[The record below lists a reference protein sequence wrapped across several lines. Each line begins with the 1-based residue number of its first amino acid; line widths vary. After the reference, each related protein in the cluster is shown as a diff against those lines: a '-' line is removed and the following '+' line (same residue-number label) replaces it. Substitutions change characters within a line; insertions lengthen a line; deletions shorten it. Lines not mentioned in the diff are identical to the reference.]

1 MKGID
6 RNSANPPESAA
17 DTHAGKR
24 ARVAEWGSF
33 SALAVSFLALALSAY
48 QAREMS
54 AQTRLMQSQARA
66 GVWPYLSIGY
76 SIDDA
81 GENPG
86 YAFEIDNDG
95 VGPARIESVT
105 MTLDGKPVGTWREIF
120 HAFFGD
126 APVSATYSKI
136 YGKVLPPNTNRETTI
151 EALHLSDIGQA
162 RAFYAAQDRLEM
174 TICYCS
180 VYDDCWL
187 ARRSDPDVER
197 VDRCDASGVQFE
209 EKM

>member
-1 MKGID
+1 MND
-6 RNSANPPESAA
+6 DQNSAISPRERA
-17 DTHAGKR
+17 DADARSR
-24 ARVAEWGSF
+24 ARFVEWGSF

-81 GENPG
+81 GQTPG

-120 HAFFGD
+120 RVFFGD

-136 YGKVLPPNTNRETTI
+136 YGKVLPPNTNRDTTI
-151 EALHLSDIGQA
+151 EALRLSDIGQA

-180 VYDDCWL
+180 VYDDCWI
-187 ARRSDPDVER
+187 ARRSDPDVQRVER
-197 VDRCDASGVQFE
+197 CEASGVQFE

>member
-1 MKGID
+1 MKDDDQNLAKEKPDDGA
-6 RNSANPPESAA
+6 RS
-17 DTHAGKR
+17 R
-24 ARVAEWGSF
+24 ARFAEWGSL
-33 SALAVSFLALALSAY
+33 SALAVSFFALALSAY

-76 SIDDA
+76 SLHDT
-81 GENPG
+81 GEKRG

-126 APVSATYSKI
+126 VPVPATYSKI

-151 EALHLSDIGQA
+151 EALRLSDIEQA
-162 RAFYAAQDRLEM
+162 RAFYAAQDRLGM

-180 VYDDCWL
+180 VYDDCWI
-187 ARRSDPDVER
+187 ARRSDPEVRR

>member
-1 MKGID
+1 MND
-6 RNSANPPESAA
+6 DDLNPANSANKTMDAA
-17 DTHAGKR
+17 ARSR
-24 ARVAEWGSF
+24 ARFAEWGSL

-81 GENPG
+81 GEKPG

-120 HAFFGD
+120 RAFFGD

-151 EALHLSDIGQA
+151 EALRLSDIGQA

-180 VYDDCWL
+180 VYDDCWI
-187 ARRSDPDVER
+187 ARRSDPEVQR
-197 VDRCDASGVQFE
+197 VDRCEASGVQFE

>member
-1 MKGID
+1 MND
-6 RNSANPPESAA
+6 DDQNSAISARERA
-17 DTHAGKR
+17 EASARSR
-24 ARVAEWGSF
+24 ARFAEWGSF

-76 SIDDA
+76 SIDDV
-81 GENPG
+81 GEKPG

-95 VGPARIESVT
+95 VGPARIESVR

-126 APVSATYSKI
+126 APVAATYSKI

-151 EALHLSDIGQA
+151 EALRLSDIVQA
-162 RAFYAAQDRLEM
+162 KAFYAAQDRLEM

-180 VYDDCWL
+180 VYDDCWI

-197 VDRCDASGVQFE
+197 VDRCDTSGVQFE